1 VHAGH
6 LNAIRQGH
14 AICGDNL
21 VVAVLSDKAIE
32 AAKGP
37 TVLKIDERLQI
48 VKACKWASNVVI
60 VDEYYINERILDE
73 QNCKFY
79 IHGDDPVLDAEGNN
93 TVD

>member
-1 VHAGH
+1 MAQNILSSLAPQNNNEINVQSQKNKRGLLDGCFDLVHAGH

-37 TVLKIDERLQI
+37 TVLKIDERL
-48 VKACKWASNVVI
+48 
-60 VDEYYINERILDE
+60 
-73 QNCKFY
+73 
-79 IHGDDPVLDAEGNN
+79 
-93 TVD
+93 